1 MEHLDDIQD
10 LFLLN
15 EDEDPNLNSAPEEQ
29 EEELIEQKLEAE
41 NIKSTIRLDYKL
53 ATIEER
59 SELVNRIVAATP

>member
-10 LFLLN
+10 LFLLS